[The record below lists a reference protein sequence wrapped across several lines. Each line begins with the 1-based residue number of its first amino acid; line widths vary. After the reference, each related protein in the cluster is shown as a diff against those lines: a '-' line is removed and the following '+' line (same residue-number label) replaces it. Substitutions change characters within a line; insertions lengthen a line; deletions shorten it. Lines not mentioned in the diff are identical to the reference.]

1 MKGEVMAGFTRR
13 AMLLA
18 AAAAAACARSTV
30 YTQAAEQSLRELAA
44 AKGVD
49 YGAMVTW
56 KSWDGDNALS
66 RGDAFAQLVERECSL
81 IVSAM
86 EMFWGLNAQ
95 TTGSFDFS
103 GADDIADWAQ
113 GHGKKLRGHNLI
125 WHEQTPKWFR
135 GIDDAAYGEK
145 MLVKHVQGLCKRFA
159 GRMHSWDVANEVI
172 SSETDRPDGL
182 RKSKYLDLLGPGYLD
197 TAFHAAREA
206 DPKALLVIND
216 YNIEYNVDHNEQKRR
231 SLLKLIDGFKQRN
244 TPIDAVGI
252 QSHLWMDRRDIFDQG
267 VLAGFLK
274 EIADRGLQVMVTE
287 LDVIDVGAPSDIA
300 TRDQAVA
307 AYYKDY
313 LDVALANP
321 AVKTVVTWGLS
332 DHDSWITHYSLDEFR
347 RPDGMPPRPLP
358 FDNDLKAKPAY
369 FALADAFKAA
379 PAR

>member
-1 MKGEVMAGFTRR
+1 MAGLSRR
-13 AMLLA
+13 SVLLA
-18 AAAAAACARSTV
+18 AAAAAACARPAV

-56 KSWDGDNALS
+56 KSWDGDNALN
-66 RGDAFAQLVERECSL
+66 RDDAFSQLVQRECGL

-86 EMFWGLNAQ
+86 EMFWGLNSETA
-95 TTGSFDFS
+95 GAFDFS
-103 GADDIADWAQ
+103 GADEIADWAQ
-113 GHGKKLRGHNLI
+113 AHGKKLRGHNLI

-135 GIDDAAYGEK
+135 GINDAAYGEK
-145 MLVKHVQGLCKRFA
+145 MLIEHVQGVCSRFA
-159 GRMHSWDVANEVI
+159 GRMHSWDVVNEVI

-182 RKSKYLDLLGPGYLD
+182 RKTKYLDLLGPGYLD
-197 TAFHAAREA
+197 AAFHAAREA
-206 DPKALLVIND
+206 DPKALLVINE
-216 YNIEYNVDHNEQKRR
+216 YNVEYNVDHNERKRQ
-231 SLLKLIDGFKQRN
+231 SLLALIDGFKQRN

-252 QSHLWMDRRDIFDQG
+252 QSHLWMDRRGIFDQG
-267 VLAGFLK
+267 VLADFLK
-274 EIADRGLQVMVTE
+274 EISDRGLQIMITE
-287 LDVIDVGAPSDIA
+287 LDVIDVGAPTDIA
-300 TRDQAVA
+300 ARDQAVA

-332 DHDSWITHYSLDEFR
+332 DHDSWITHYGIDDFR

-358 FDNDLKAKPAY
+358 FDADLKAKPAY
-369 FALADAFKAA
+369 FAMADAFRAA